1 MLNEFWNGASKFYKA
16 LVFGAMGFIAAGLVI
31 SILGNATQ
39 NQGLA
44 FASLPVIGIGLVL
57 HAVGVAVR
65 GHQVRKMIR

>member
-1 MLNEFWNGASKFYKA
+1 MLNEFWSVASKLYKA
-16 LVFGAMGFIAAGLVI
+16 LVFSAMGLITAGLVI

-57 HAVGVAVR
+57 HGAGVAVR
-65 GHQVRKMIR
+65 GHRVRKMIT